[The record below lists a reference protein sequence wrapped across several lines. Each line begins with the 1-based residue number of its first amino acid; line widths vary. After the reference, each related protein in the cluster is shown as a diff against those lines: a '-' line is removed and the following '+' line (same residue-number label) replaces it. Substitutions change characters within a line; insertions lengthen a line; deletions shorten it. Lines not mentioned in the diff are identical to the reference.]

1 MQMVS
6 TPIRQH
12 VRRGRFLTL
21 GTRSVLIGAH
31 QFLVHPLFLA
41 LAWRQLYG
49 FPWDPRLWAAFF
61 LHDVGYVGKVNL
73 DGVEGESHPELGGKI
88 MAKLFGEQWGD
99 FTKYH
104 SRFFA
109 HFDQT
114 SPSALCAADKLATT
128 LVPKRLYLALIHLSG
143 EVDEYLEHFREALE
157 SKGKYAMEAQKPL
170 GEYEYGSVEHWYLSA
185 MLGNRRWIAANTRD
199 GGLIKR

>member
-1 MQMVS
+1 
-6 TPIRQH
+6 
-12 VRRGRFLTL
+12 
-21 GTRSVLIGAH
+21 
-31 QFLVHPLFLA
+31 
-41 LAWRQLYG
+41 
-49 FPWDPRLWAAFF
+49 
-61 LHDVGYVGKVNL
+61 
-73 DGVEGESHPELGGKI
+73 

-143 EVDEYLEHFREALE
+143 EVDEYLEQFREALE